1 MPKKSNNEVN
11 TSKWSVEAVNLRAE
25 SLGEEGEGWGSKNRY
40 EIVEPGEAHDR
51 EGDLSYAKSL
61 Y

>member
-11 TSKWSVEAVNLRAE
+11 TSKLSVEAVNLRAE

-40 EIVEPGEAHDR
+40 FRAKYLDEEVVVNR
-51 EGDLSYAKSL
+51 ETIGR
-61 Y
+61 